1 MALENPSFETGDL
14 TGWTVAVVGNS
25 ELGPV
30 AVVSEAGYA
39 DSGSYAA
46 KIGAD
51 PPDANHDTAVINSY
65 KFYPVPG
72 TTVTATARARS
83 TKDKKGNA
91 FASVGFKYTYADGTT
106 GMVFGSEKAT
116 NELRDG
122 FITITYAAV
131 PPQNVVAVQM
141 AVRGRLF
148 QTDRAVYFDT
158 CTISGSEITA
168 SAVELRFPTNGAV
181 YAEGDTIPFRVTTQP
196 GITVSAL
203 KYTITN
209 TSTATSVDVNG
220 TAPEFGADYA
230 SLVEGKY
237 SVVAVATLSNGPVL
251 TTSAHAFT
259 VGQGETAP
267 TKEYKASNAYTN
279 LILRDFN
286 QLDAS
291 MPPTAVVTGVQL
303 DVSYKVR
310 FLVRVKDK
318 DVDDLEAARY
328 SAAFSVAPSGTLSMQ
343 ALSYENSAYTAVG
356 TPMNVNQGFTLS
368 DFSVI
373 ETGVSEEKK
382 WVVLDSGNYT
392 ATLGSEESAFGLQE
406 IQAGNFLDYAVA
418 LRFYPSLGSVPEYA
432 DSGDMCIRVYLN
444 KVRIKVFFDGG
455 SVEYYFVGQGDPN
468 EIIKG
473 ELVASYVQE
482 GSLKLG
488 TAKGFM
494 QLMPNLELVE
504 GGTPP
509 PFIYQDY
516 DIHSAIPPTE
526 KNWIGKVAAD
536 MRYNGLPTY
545 YEVETN
551 RSRYTFISANF
562 YGDPKLDSIY
572 GANGVFRGFAYN
584 GDYFY
589 HIATH
594 PEEEKDRP
602 RHLAYHHGHLALGY
616 GSGRVDLSVVGE
628 PYNFEGVDGA
638 SSWAIG
644 DEVTGLLPL
653 SGTMLGIFGR
663 KSITGLSGTT
673 VDNFATQVISP
684 KLGAVE
690 YTVTDMGFP
699 VYANAY
705 GIYTLSQTSE
715 YGDFLG
721 NPLSQQVSP
730 WLRPR
735 LVRSSTSSKEV
746 VVAWPVRSK
755 NQYKLAFA
763 DGYVLTMTMNYGNQ
777 STPTFS
783 KQKYFIPSPD
793 ANPYDTDRVAIVP
806 AAVSSELDDSGEE
819 RIHIANK
826 QVPSTPVVGCATAND
841 VFGNAWGEESHNEHL
856 VYLYMT
862 NTPSWLY
869 PTDTGFNPAI
879 RIDFYNTGDIV
890 PYYYASEENYGY
902 TGWYKHGEYPVIDAP
917 ASGHGTIYS
926 ADMSQSVCFDW
937 SIPEQG

>member
-14 TGWTVAVVGNS
+14 SGWSTAVVGNS

-30 AVVSEAGYA
+30 AVVSESGYA
-39 DSGSYAA
+39 DSGSYAV

-51 PPDANHDTAVINSY
+51 PPDAMHDTAVINNY

-72 TTVTATARARS
+72 STVSVAARARS
-83 TKDKKGNA
+83 TAGKKGNA
-91 FASVGFKYTYADGTT
+91 FASIGLKYTFADGGTA
-106 GMVFGSEKAT
+106 MVFGSEKAT

-122 FITITYAAV
+122 FINLNFSVV
-131 PPQNVVAVQM
+131 PPPNVVSVQM
-141 AVRGRLF
+141 LVRGRLF

-158 CTISGSEITA
+158 CTIGGSEITGE
-168 SAVELRFPTNGAV
+168 AVELRFPTNGAV
-181 YAEGDTIPFRVTTQP
+181 YETGATVPFRVSIQS
-196 GITVSAL
+196 GISVASL
-203 KYTITN
+203 KYTVTN
-209 TSTATSVDVNG
+209 VTTAVSVDITG
-220 TAPEFGADYA
+220 TAPDFAADSA
-230 SLVEGKY
+230 TLAAAKY

-251 TTSAHAFT
+251 TTTPHTFT
-259 VGQGETAP
+259 IGEAAPPP
-267 TKEYKASNAYTN
+267 TKEYKASNSYTN

-291 MPPTAVVTGVQL
+291 MPPTAVVTGAKL
-303 DVSYKVR
+303 DVSYKVT
-310 FLVRVKDK
+310 FLVRAKDK
-318 DVDDLEAARY
+318 ELDDVAAARY
-328 SAAFSVAPSGTLSMQ
+328 AAAFAVAPAGVLSMQ
-343 ALSYENSAYTAVG
+343 ALSYDNGAYTAIG
-356 TPMNVNQGFTLS
+356 TPVSSSQPFTLS
-368 DFSVI
+368 DFSVV
-373 ETGVSEEKK
+373 ETGTSEEKK
-382 WVVLDSGNYT
+382 WVVLDSGTYT
-392 ATLGSEESAFGLQE
+392 ATLGAEDSAFGLQE
-406 IQAGNFLDYAVA
+406 IQAGNFLDYAIG
-418 LRFYPSLGSVPEYA
+418 LRFYPELGNVPDYA
-432 DSGDMCIRVYLN
+432 DSGDMCIRVKLN
-444 KVRIKVFFDGG
+444 KVRLKVYFDGG
-455 SVEYYFVGQGDPN
+455 SVEYYFVEQGEPDT
-468 EIIKG
+468 IIKG

-509 PFIYQDY
+509 PFIFQDY

-526 KNWIGKVAAD
+526 KNWIGKVSAD

-545 YEVETN
+545 DAVENN

-562 YGDPKLDSIY
+562 YGDPQLDSIY

-584 GDYFY
+584 GEYFY
-589 HIATH
+589 HIATQ
-594 PEEEKDRP
+594 PELAKDKP

-616 GSGRVDLSVVGE
+616 NSGRVDISVVGE
-628 PYNFEGVDGA
+628 PYNFDGAEGA

-673 VDNFATQVISP
+673 VDNFATQTISP

-705 GIYTLSQTSE
+705 GIYTLAQTSE

-721 NPLSQQVSP
+721 NPMSQQVSP

-735 LVRSSTSSKEV
+735 LVRSANSSTEV

-783 KQKYFIPSPD
+783 KQKYFLTATNPNS
-793 ANPYDTDRVAIVP
+793 NPYRVTRDALIP
-806 AAVSSELDDSGEE
+806 AAVSSELDDSGQE
-819 RIHIANK
+819 RIHVAHK
-826 QVPSTPVVGCATAND
+826 GQTYDEG
-841 VFGNAWGEESHNEHL
+841 GEE
-856 VYLYMT
+856 
-862 NTPSWLY
+862 
-869 PTDTGFNPAI
+869 
-879 RIDFYNTGDIV
+879 R
-890 PYYYASEENYGY
+890 
-902 TGWYKHGEYPVIDAP
+902 
-917 ASGHGTIYS
+917 
-926 ADMSQSVCFDW
+926 
-937 SIPEQG
+937 